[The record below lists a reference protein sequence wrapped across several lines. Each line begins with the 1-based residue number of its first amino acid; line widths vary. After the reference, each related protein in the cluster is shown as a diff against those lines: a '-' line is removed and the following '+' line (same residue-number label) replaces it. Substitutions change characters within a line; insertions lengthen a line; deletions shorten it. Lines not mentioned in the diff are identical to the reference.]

1 MTTATPPALFSVS
14 SGAALELRG
23 VTKRFG
29 THTALQ
35 DLTFSVPRGSRTGI
49 IGRSG
54 AGKSTLVRLLS
65 GLDTPD
71 SGELHL
77 GGENLLTLTP
87 AQRRARQA
95 RTGLVFQHF
104 NLLAQRTAAQNVAL
118 PLEFTGVPRARRLAL
133 ARESLAQVGLTDL
146 ADRYPAQ
153 LSGGQKQ
160 RVGIARALV
169 TGPDLLLADEA
180 TSALDPE
187 TSAGILKLL
196 TQLQQE
202 RDLTLI
208 IVTHQM
214 EVIRSSVTHVAV
226 LDHGRLVESGETGQV
241 LSDPQ
246 HATTRALLG
255 AHLPQVQL
263 AAGETL
269 QQVTL
274 PALDAA
280 ALGRLADLG
289 GRVVEAQTSV
299 TGGREQVLAW
309 VAVPQQLDADE
320 LRARLRRQPER
331 AVSA

>member
-1 MTTATPPALFSVS
+1 M
-14 SGAALELRG
+14 
-23 VTKRFG
+23 
-29 THTALQ
+29 
-35 DLTFSVPRGSRTGI
+35 
-49 IGRSG
+49 
-54 AGKSTLVRLLS
+54 
-65 GLDTPD
+65 
-71 SGELHL
+71 
-77 GGENLLTLTP
+77 
-87 AQRRARQA
+87 
-95 RTGLVFQHF
+95 
-104 NLLAQRTAAQNVAL
+104 
-118 PLEFTGVPRARRLAL
+118 
-133 ARESLAQVGLTDL
+133 
-146 ADRYPAQ
+146 
-153 LSGGQKQ
+153 
-160 RVGIARALV
+160 

-202 RDLTLI
+202 RDLTLV

-263 AAGETL
+263 AEGETL

-274 PALDAA
+274 PALYAA

-289 GRVVEAQTSV
+289 AGSWRPRPASLVGGSRCWPGWRSRSSWTRMNCVRGYAGSRGRS
-299 TGGREQVLAW
+299 GR
-309 VAVPQQLDADE
+309 
-320 LRARLRRQPER
+320 
-331 AVSA
+331 